1 VITRSGAAPI
11 SVSATGWVALAAVVI
26 ALRGVSTAVVSET
39 AGVAL
44 VAALRCFTEPVSDAS
59 LLFDLE
65 DLVDRGL
72 DVSAD
77 AAISDTAA
85 VSSASLRVFFEGLL
99 NNMQN
104 IKTHRNIFCSNC
116 L

>member
-1 VITRSGAAPI
+1 MT
-11 SVSATGWVALAAVVI
+11 SVSATGCAALAA
-26 ALRGVSTAVVSET
+26 AAMDLTGVSTAGVSET

-72 DVSAD
+72 DVSD
-77 AAISDTAA
+77 AATSDTAA
-85 VSSASLRVFFEGLL
+85 VSSACLHVFFEGLL

-104 IKTHRNIFCSNC
+104 IKAHRNIFCSNC
-116 L
+116 F